1 MSGNRFLL
9 DTNAVIAL
17 LKGNKHLL
25 LLLNSAAW
33 IGVSIISRLEFL
45 SFSGITNDDINLFD
59 KFLQKV
65 DIIDL
70 CNDENNL
77 ISRVIEF
84 RKTYNIKLP
93 DAIIAGSAHYA
104 NAVLISKDKSFGK
117 IKSLKVLYN
126 WN

>member
-17 LKGNKHLL
+17 LQGNKQLL
-25 LLLNSAAW
+25 LLLNAADW
-33 IGVSIISRLEFL
+33 IGVSIISKLEFL
-45 SFSGITNDDINLFD
+45 SFSEITNDDINLFG

-65 DIIDL
+65 DVIDL

-93 DAIIAGSAHYA
+93 DAIIAASAHYS
-104 NAVLISKDKSFGK
+104 NAVLVSKDKSLGK
-117 IKSLKVLYN
+117 INNIKVLSN